1 MPKQVIDP
9 EKLVAQAYAIASRDG
24 ISALS
29 VRKVAAACGVAVGS
43 VYGYFPTKADLT
55 AVVLTR
61 FFEENL
67 SDELCAVRPGERFT
81 SYVRRFRE
89 ALSSARADMS
99 VDWFAEMRRL
109 PSSEQEALEA
119 VRAPMLAHIERG
131 LARVLDADEAVDRA
145 RLVGPLSAERLCR
158 YVLRAVFA
166 SLMEGDECET
176 LFALLDV
183 ALYNDTVEEKD
194 VVT

>member
-1 MPKQVIDP
+1 VPKQVIDP
-9 EKLVAQAYAIASRDG
+9 EKLVSQAYAIASRDG

-29 VRKVAAACGVAVGS
+29 ACGIAVGS

-55 AVVLTR
+55 AAVLTR

-67 SDELCAVRPGERFT
+67 SDEFCAVCPGERFT

-89 ALSSARADMS
+89 ALCAARSDMS
-99 VDWFAEMRRL
+99 VDWFTEMRRL
-109 PSSEQEALEA
+109 PSGEQKALDA

-131 LARVLDADEAVDRA
+131 LARVLDADEAVVRS
-145 RLVGPLSAERLCR
+145 RLVGPMSAEALCR

-166 SLMEGDECET
+166 SLMAGDECET
-176 LFALLDV
+176 LFALLDTS
-183 ALYNDTVEEKD
+183 LYDDTAEEKD
-194 VVT
+194 TKK

>member
-9 EKLVAQAYAIASRDG
+9 EKLVSQAYAIASRDG

-29 VRKVAAACGVAVGS
+29 VRKVATACGIAVGS

-55 AVVLTR
+55 AAVLTR
-61 FFEENL
+61 FFDENL

-89 ALSSARADMS
+89 ALRAARVDMS

-109 PSSEQEALEA
+109 PSNEQEALES
-119 VRAPMLAHIERG
+119 VRAPMLAHMERG
-131 LARVLDADEAVDRA
+131 LERVLDADEAVDRS
-145 RLVGPLSAERLCR
+145 RLVGPMSTEGIARLT
-158 YVLRAVFA
+158 LRAIVA
-166 SLMEGDECET
+166 SLMEDAECET
-176 LFALLDV
+176 LFALLDA
-183 ALYNDTVEEKD
+183 ALYDDTADEKE
-194 VVT
+194 TK

>member
-9 EKLVAQAYAIASRDG
+9 EKLVSQAYAIASCDG

-29 VRKVAAACGVAVGS
+29 VRKVATACGIAVGS

-55 AVVLTR
+55 AAVLTR
-61 FFEENL
+61 FFDENL
-67 SDELCAVRPGERFT
+67 SDELCAVHLGERFT

-89 ALSSARADMS
+89 ALCTARADMS
-99 VDWFAEMRRL
+99 IDWFAEMRRL

-131 LARVLDADEAVDRA
+131 LIRVLDADEAVVRS

-166 SLMEGDECET
+166 SLMEGNECET
-176 LFALLDV
+176 LFALLDA
-183 ALYNDTVEEKD
+183 ALYDDTVEEKD
-194 VVT
+194 TTI